1 MNRRLSRISVF
12 LDAFG
17 TPTDYYAAC
26 ELGIY
31 EKEEFWKKCETHS
44 LTPVTVL
51 SIPAIREEAGRRLL
65 LLENSRAVAASG
77 LSGIPYSVFTAHG
90 IPVFITDHLAE
101 AILDS
106 ILTDVA
112 EAEEEADAEVMP
124 GGGPAAHPLRT
135 QQDGV
140 YTLDLA
146 ALQTAHPDISSKM
159 ALMEFF
165 ENTPFTELRL
175 KCLHLP
181 PWIARTGLYE
191 IRPAGPGVYVICKRT
206 CAGQGVPAARNR
218 TDS

>member
-12 LDAFG
+12 VDAFG
-17 TPTDYYAAC
+17 TPTDYYASC
-26 ELGIY
+26 ELAIY
-31 EKEEFWKKCETHS
+31 EKDEFWRKCETHP
-44 LTPVTVL
+44 LKPVTVL
-51 SIPAIREEAGRRLL
+51 SIPGIREEASRRLL
-65 LLENSRAVAASG
+65 LLENCRAVAAAG

-90 IPVFITDHLAE
+90 LPVFITDHLAE

-106 ILTDVA
+106 ILTDVE
-112 EAEEEADAEVMP
+112 EAEEEALPDGE
-124 GGGPAAHPLRT
+124 PAAKPIRT
-135 QQDGV
+135 REEGV

-159 ALMEFF
+159 ALMDFF

-175 KCLHLP
+175 KCIHLP

-206 CAGQGVPAARNR
+206 CA
-218 TDS
+218 DSCRIDTGRQADS